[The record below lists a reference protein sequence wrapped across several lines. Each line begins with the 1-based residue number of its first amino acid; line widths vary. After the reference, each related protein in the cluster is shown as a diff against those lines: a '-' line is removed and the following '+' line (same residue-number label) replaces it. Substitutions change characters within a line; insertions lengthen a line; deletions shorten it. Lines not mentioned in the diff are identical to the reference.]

1 MKVIYPFVLASLMA
15 CVYPSCKRIQ
25 VAEINVPFTLDFEA
39 PVASEDTAFVYELVL
54 NATDYPE
61 FNNNKDRLQTL
72 SLAGATL
79 FLKEVR
85 AGEGTVVNLSLYVAD
100 TSRNYL
106 FLTDVNDY
114 ELRAGNK
121 AYGLPLDDVA
131 RGRLA
136 EWLRSA
142 PHKAFIKISG
152 TASNPPYDATFRID
166 IEVNQK
172 VKVLI

>member
-1 MKVIYPFVLASLMA
+1 MKVIYPFVFASLMA
-15 CVYPSCKRIQ
+15 CVFPSCKRIQ
-25 VAEINVPFTLDFEA
+25 IAEINVPFTLDFEA
-39 PVASEDTAFVYELVL
+39 PVASKDTAFVYELVL

-72 SLAGATL
+72 SLTGATL

-85 AGEGTVVNLSLYVAD
+85 AGEGTVVNFSLYVAD
-100 TSRNYL
+100 TARNYRL
-106 FLTDVNDY
+106 LTEVNDY

-121 AYGLPLDDVA
+121 AYSLILDDVA

-136 EWLRSA
+136 EWLRA
-142 PHKAFIKISG
+142 TPHKAYIKILG
-152 TASNPPYDATFRID
+152 TASSTSYDATFRID